1 MNRCLSLN
9 QVDSCDKI
17 FAYILVILEEIGFSM
32 KLTRRQ
38 EEFITNLHELN
49 RELDGPIHYS
59 ILAERLGVSPFT
71 AYDMLCLLEEKG
83 LASSEYQL
91 ASGKSGPGRAE
102 RVFYPTDKALA
113 KKAHMLKEAGEH
125 TFNEEGLRKLV
136 LERIRLGEFPDTDL
150 SEEMLARI
158 PPEISDGELRYCME
172 IITVISLRLRGNRG
186 IQLFTQ
192 HAPMFTSENTPVS
205 CSSLCTLAGFA
216 FGILAQE
223 YISDPQW
230 VDQLLEHVRQYTKIV
245 AEMSPDDLL
254 QLRNYVVELLE
265 PLPTGA

>member
-1 MNRCLSLN
+1 
-9 QVDSCDKI
+9 
-17 FAYILVILEEIGFSM
+17 M

-59 ILAERLGVSPFT
+59 LLAERLGVSPFT

-83 LASSEYQL
+83 LVCSEYQL

-113 KKAHMLKEAGEH
+113 KKERMIKAAGEH
-125 TFNEEGLRKLV
+125 TFNEAGLGRFV
-136 LERIRLGEFPDTDL
+136 LERIRLGEFPDTEL

-158 PPEISDGELRYCME
+158 PPDINQGELRYCME
-172 IITVISLRLRGNRG
+172 IMTVINLRLRSSRG
-186 IQLFTQ
+186 MQVFTQ
-192 HAPMFTSENTPVS
+192 HQTGFGNENLPVLRG
-205 CSSLCTLAGFA
+205 SLCTLAGFA

-223 YISDPQW
+223 YSSDPQW
-230 VDQLLEHVRQYTKIV
+230 VNQLLEHVKKYAEIVVKMRQEDIH
-245 AEMSPDDLL
+245 
-254 QLRNYVVELLE
+254 QLRDYVERIFSQFPEANLE
-265 PLPTGA
+265 KIRV

>member
-1 MNRCLSLN
+1 
-9 QVDSCDKI
+9 
-17 FAYILVILEEIGFSM
+17 M

-38 EEFITNLHELN
+38 EEFIANLHELN

-59 ILAERLGVSPFT
+59 LLAERLGVSPFT

-83 LASSEYQL
+83 LVCSEYQL

-113 KKAHMLKEAGEH
+113 KKEHMLKEAGEH
-125 TFNEEGLRKLV
+125 TFNEEGLQKFV
-136 LERIRLGEFPDTDL
+136 LERMRLGEHPGYEL
-150 SEEMLARI
+150 SEEILARI
-158 PPEISDGELRYCME
+158 PPEINEGGLRYCME
-172 IITVISLRLRGNRG
+172 IMTVINLRLRGSSG
-186 IQLFTQ
+186 IQVFTQ

-265 PLPTGA
+265 PLPTDA